1 MAFQYQPPTGALS
14 GVSFENQTMS
24 FLDQLQDAIASNT
37 QSLASQLQRIVSLEN
52 TVSELPDFDNVM
64 TLNTA
69 QTVAAIKKYTS
80 TTEIES
86 ETYFRGRHTLYT
98 KGGEKPETNV
108 WQNYIVGQDA
118 SGTLT
123 VSGRLSLIGQCIRT
137 TGENSVVMSVSQ
149 PVAGSTL
156 NNTLDMRYPPTGE
169 PYTTIN
175 QPRSSPADN
184 EIATVKY
191 VKDYVAANAGGG
203 SGDVTLAGNNTFTGT
218 NLFNRC
224 LEISNAG
231 STSTSTLTLLDST
244 VDYDTTSSIVSD
256 NSVQFTDKDYNTLGK
271 LALSYSNSAS
281 NKQYHLYLNL
291 VDYRQDDYKERSI
304 GLYRNANVTP
314 NKLKAYVSQPNDDP
328 DNDEIATVQYA
339 NVGTPGDTL
348 QTCVTGISTG
358 SNEVTYRCE
367 SMPATGW
374 LRVGGRNVSD
384 APRIIRCVNATNG
397 VNEIFALPAWYDEG
411 TVFRVAKGHNI
422 ALQIA
427 SSITEATIQWL
438 PDKGQSTIAP
448 EFVRQA

>member
-1 MAFQYQPPTGALS
+1 M
-14 GVSFENQTMS
+14 
-24 FLDQLQDAIASNT
+24 
-37 QSLASQLQRIVSLEN
+37 
-52 TVSELPDFDNVM
+52 
-64 TLNTA
+64 
-69 QTVAAIKKYTS
+69 
-80 TTEIES
+80 
-86 ETYFRGRHTLYT
+86 YT
-98 KGGEKPETNV
+98 KGDEKPETNV

-118 SGTLT
+118 SGTST

-149 PVAGSTL
+149 PVVGSTL
-156 NNTLDMRYPPTGE
+156 NNTLDMRYPPIGE

-271 LALSYSNSAS
+271 LGLSYSNSAS

-358 SNEVTYRCE
+358 SDEFTYRCE

-374 LRVGGRNVSD
+374 LCVGGRNESD
-384 APRIIRCVNATNG
+384 AQHSIRCVNATNG
-397 VNEIFALPAWYDEG
+397 VREIFALPAWYNEG

-422 ALQIA
+422 AIQI
-427 SSITEATIQWL
+427 SSGITAATIQWL